1 MEKFIFDLQ
10 RFPEDDTTTDDTTT
24 DDTTDDT
31 TTDED
36 TTTTSDM
43 LITAGGTQSLESG
56 YTGTITIDTSEPV
69 TIVGTEGTPLVAQIV
84 TGTNAAN
91 LTIDSLNL
99 SSTGNA
105 IKFGTGGGTLTLVGN
120 NTLTTSGTNAAALN
134 IGGGVTINGT
144 GYLTATA
151 PGYGAGVGTDY
162 GEASTSNL
170 TINSGVVTATSNY
183 GAGVGSGFQS
193 TVGTIAIAGGSVN
206 ARSSSGAGIGTGAG
220 TGELT
225 NPGTINITG
234 GNISATSQDGA
245 AIGSGF
251 GGSVGNISIG
261 GTAGVNAV
269 STGNGAGIGS
279 GAAFGNTSSA
289 GNITIDGAATVTASS
304 STGGAGIGSG
314 YAQYGGTNSAGTVS
328 IGGDATVTA
337 SSISNGVGIGAGN
350 VDADSTNTVGA
361 ITISGD
367 TATPARSM
375 VVIDN
380 SDGSRETT
388 INGATVS
395 GVQLVYV
402 DGINTNATTATAGI
416 STTDTTATA
425 GVTEVVYGQDVTGV
439 TNVGKVDGS
448 DDYIYIGGIGVISDY
463 AGVTFSET
471 GENGAK
477 IRYAPDCLG
486 FNYDG
491 ENLAVNCSTGTLIVQ
506 DCKDKIIS
514 IADIEGTTTAY
525 VYSPTWGGVTYGNL
539 LPHLEVIVG
548 SALGSDYIFAG
559 DGGSTLWGGF
569 GAYDDTMAGGLGR
582 DEFVYID
589 GGGNDVIVNYGNTDV
604 IRVGGTVNGVNLF
617 GNFALNF
624 SDGTLTLVDYMDKII
639 TVTDGAGN
647 IAGQA
652 CYASGEAVLDG
663 RSLVGR
669 EVLVGGSFGSN
680 LIIAGSGGASMW
692 GGFGGVNTLV
702 GGAGSDEFV
711 YTPGSG
717 VVFAQ
722 NANAFD
728 SVNLYGVTFNQIA
741 NVVVTATDTTFTF
754 TDGGMLNVQGSGLT
768 YKIEGATYVANVQT
782 GGLTQV

>member
-24 DDTTDDT
+24 TDDNT
-31 TTDED
+31 TATND
-36 TTTTSDM
+36 
-43 LITAGGTQSLESG
+43 ITISAGGAYTVESG
-56 YTGTITIDTSEPV
+56 YAGTITIDTSEAV
-69 TIVGTEGTPLVAQIV
+69 TLVGTEGSQVAAQVV

-91 LTIDSLNL
+91 LTVDSLNL

-120 NTLTTSGTNAAALN
+120 NTFTTSGTNSAAVN
-134 IGGGVTINGT
+134 IGGGVTINGA

-162 GEASTSNL
+162 GEVSTSNL
-170 TINSGVVTATSNY
+170 TFDGGIITAQSNY

-193 TVGTIAIAGGSVN
+193 SVGTIAIAGGSVN
-206 ARSSSGAGIGTGAG
+206 AKSSSGAGIGTGAG
-220 TGELT
+220 SSGVSG
-225 NPGTINITG
+225 GTINITG

-251 GGSVGNISIG
+251 GGAVGNISIG

-289 GNITIDGAATVTASS
+289 GNISIDGSATVTASS
-304 STGGAGIGSG
+304 AANGAAIGTG
-314 YAQYGGTNSAGTVS
+314 YAQYGGTNSTGTVS

-337 SSISNGVGIGAGN
+337 SSLSNGVGIGAGN
-350 VDADSTNTVGA
+350 VDGNSTNAVGA
-361 ITISGD
+361 ISIAGD

-395 GVQLVYV
+395 GLQLVYV
-402 DGINTNATTATAGI
+402 DGIQTNATSATAGT

-425 GVTEVVYGQDVTGV
+425 GATEVVYGEDVTGV
-439 TNVGKVDGS
+439 TNVGKVEGS
-448 DDYIYIGGIGVISDY
+448 DDYIYLGGVGVISDY
-463 AGVTFSET
+463 EGVTFTET

-477 IRYAPDCLG
+477 IRYAPDCMG

-514 IADIEGTTTAY
+514 IADIEGNSTAY
-525 VYSPTWGGVTYGNL
+525 VYSPTAGGVTYGNL
-539 LPHLEVIVG
+539 LPGLEVVVG

-559 DGGSTLWGGF
+559 NGGSTLWGGF
-569 GAYDDTMAGGLGR
+569 GDYDDTVAGGLGR

-624 SDGTLTLVDYMDKII
+624 SDGMLTLVDYQDKII

-663 RSLVGR
+663 RSLVGK
-669 EVLVGGSFGSN
+669 EVLVGGAFGSN
-680 LIIAGSGGASMW
+680 LIIAGNGGSSMW

-702 GGAGSDEFV
+702 GGGGADEFV

-728 SVNLYGVTFNQIA
+728 SVNLYGVALEQIA
-741 NVVVTATDTTFTF
+741 NVAVTATDTTFVF

-768 YKIEGATYVANVQT
+768 YKIAGATYVANVQT